1 MNNIPNELS
10 GKDNTATYDDILNN
24 TEIYEKI
31 LTLPDEIAISQ
42 YITSLRQVARQYKL
56 PIKILITTNIQKA
69 TIIKSIMY

>member
-56 PIKILITTNIQKA
+56 TGDFDRLVHPYKEKA
-69 TIIKSIMY
+69 LS

>member
-42 YITSLRQVARQYKL
+42 YITSLRQVARQ
-56 PIKILITTNIQKA
+56 
-69 TIIKSIMY
+69 